1 MHGASNMGHAI
12 NHLVVCAE
20 DYFSLVKITC
30 MLADSF
36 VQWFLDNGS
45 GSSKDAADTMMDGLS
60 VLCVLF
66 TPSFRYSSMPKPTMY
81 QTSSSLLP
89 VNNRCMG
96 EFEVPIPC
104 TCIVGGWRMHHH
116 ENWWFVQLGCLVL
129 CEALYAMVWL
139 CTCLLSIETFLKQL
153 NSYGRSWAPT
163 FWQASL
169 RIGNF
174 YDFSP
179 LLAFDS

>member
-36 VQWFLDNGS
+36 VQWFLDNVS

-66 TPSFRYSSMPKPTMY
+66 TPSFRYSSMPKPTIY

-89 VNNRCMG
+89 VNNRCMEG
-96 EFEVPIPC
+96 LKSASRAHALLEDDVC
-104 TCIVGGWRMHHH
+104 TIMKTDDLF
-116 ENWWFVQLGCLVL
+116 NWGL
-129 CEALYAMVWL
+129 
-139 CTCLLSIETFLKQL
+139 
-153 NSYGRSWAPT
+153 
-163 FWQASL
+163 
-169 RIGNF
+169 
-174 YDFSP
+174 
-179 LLAFDS
+179 